1 MAFLTCECGEQIKL
15 TQQAGPIVCHG
26 CGRRF
31 TSPIIEE
38 DTNVSEHSTPVYSDP
53 NGTPLSSTMLQDLP
67 MVTQFQESLGH
78 SIVSMAPSGAA
89 ILAPMINLAVGSPES
104 GNFDSGN
111 DQAITPT
118 AGETESKSPSKID
131 TRPITN
137 MPTAL
142 SPGLR
147 LLDRYVIQRKIGQGG
162 MSTVYEAFDE
172 VRGEKVALKVLL
184 PSLANQP
191 QLQDLFLQE
200 GRLSSNFSHAN
211 IARVYDL
218 HQTDSMVFLS
228 MELLQGS
235 TLRHDMNRRKNQR
248 QVYRPTEVL
257 GILQHICE
265 ALEVVHAAGVIH
277 RDLKP
282 ENLWLDLDESVKI
295 MDFGIARSSTT
306 KAYTAAGRGSGT
318 PYYIAPEQLAASPTM
333 DARADQY
340 SVAIIMYEL
349 LTGDLPQGVI
359 SKPHEKNRDIPK
371 KMSQAIFQALDS
383 DPANRFATIQEL
395 CEAAQFRTEKT
406 LMEKIVVPFA
416 VMLLLAVLGGGFARW
431 GAPLLQKEESP
442 VWEPLGQQKTVEGSE
457 LRFSVRNSRRTIDA
471 KQLNF
476 KLMADAPLGAS
487 LDANTGEFLWTPTEA
502 QGPQDYSFTI
512 MAVVDEEGGASVVS
526 ERSFSIAVSEYKHLP
541 IFDTPELASGKEH
554 EKFEFSIGAIDSNL
568 PGIGLRYE
576 LLDPPA
582 GLLINQQS
590 GIVSW
595 EPNELQGGK
604 TFRVPVRVYLQGDE
618 NLDLFTERML
628 SVQIE
633 ESIDPP
639 ILSAPNQLEG
649 TVGKPVRLRVTARDA
664 NTPKINTYFQLKD
677 GDRLGMTIEPDT
689 GEISWTPTSDQAGKE
704 LEVNVQVRQ
713 DRAGKSEVLSEQTIK
728 LLVDAIDE
736 VATNGRS
743 DQGGNTLP
751 STTTSTTGGTNEG
764 EVGNAGGGS
773 GEVCQAPSSGT
784 GQTDGGGN
792 NDHPDG
798 NHEQSK
804 PDMGPYGGYYPST
817 STGKWGTADSKQG
830 QSKPGKNQQG
840 NHGNKRPGNKIGQV
854 IDMVELFKQ
863 KKKAGKQQ
871 APIGTS
877 RHRDWPYNSSKKK
890 TTSKK
895 KPSRSSGI
903 RLEDLLSSKKKKNQA
918 RTADSR
924 LRKSGKKTK
933 PAAPKNNQSQPRK
946 SKVQTFSP
954 NSNNLKRTSPS
965 LQRVLGL
972 QNKSEQ

>member
-38 DTNVSEHSTPVYSDP
+38 DTSVSEHSTPVYSDP
-53 NGTPLSSTMLQDLP
+53 NATPLSSTMLQDLP
-67 MVTQFQESLGH
+67 VVTQFQESLGH

-89 ILAPMINLAVGSPES
+89 ILAPMINLAGGGPES
-104 GNFDSGN
+104 DNFDSGN
-111 DQAITPT
+111 DQAITPA
-118 AGETESKSPSKID
+118 AGARESKSQSKID

-147 LLDRYVIQRKIGQGG
+147 LLDRYEIQRKIGQGG

-200 GRLSSNFSHAN
+200 GRLSSNFSHVN

-257 GILQHICE
+257 GILQHICQ

-359 SKPHEKNRDIPK
+359 SKPHEKNRGIPK

-383 DPANRFATIQEL
+383 DPANRFDTIQEFFQ
-395 CEAAQFRTEKT
+395 AAQFRTEKT
-406 LMEKIVVPFA
+406 LKEKVLVPFA

-442 VWEPLGQQKTVEGSE
+442 VWEPLGPLKTVEGSE
-457 LRFSVRNSRRTIDA
+457 LRFSVRNSRRKIDA
-471 KQLNF
+471 KKLNF
-476 KLMADAPLGAS
+476 KLMADAPLGAK

-512 MAVVDEEGGASVVS
+512 IAVVDEEGDASVVS
-526 ERSFSIAVSEYKHLP
+526 ERSFRIAVSEYKHLP
-541 IFDTPELASGKEH
+541 IFETPDYASGKEH
-554 EKFEFSIGAIDSNL
+554 EKLEFSIDATDPNL
-568 PGIGLRYE
+568 PSIGLRYE

-582 GLLINQQS
+582 GLSINQQS
-590 GIVSW
+590 GIVLW
-595 EPNELQGGK
+595 EPHEQQGGK

-639 ILSAPNQLEG
+639 ILSAPKQLEG
-649 TVGKPVRLRVTARDA
+649 TVGEPVRLRVTA
-664 NTPKINTYFQLKD
+664 
-677 GDRLGMTIEPDT
+677 
-689 GEISWTPTSDQAGKE
+689 
-704 LEVNVQVRQ
+704 
-713 DRAGKSEVLSEQTIK
+713 
-728 LLVDAIDE
+728 
-736 VATNGRS
+736 
-743 DQGGNTLP
+743 
-751 STTTSTTGGTNEG
+751 
-764 EVGNAGGGS
+764 
-773 GEVCQAPSSGT
+773 
-784 GQTDGGGN
+784 
-792 NDHPDG
+792 
-798 NHEQSK
+798 SK
-804 PDMGPYGGYYPST
+804 YS
-817 STGKWGTADSKQG
+817 
-830 QSKPGKNQQG
+830 KNQYLFSTQG
-840 NHGNKRPGNKIGQV
+840 
-854 IDMVELFKQ
+854 
-863 KKKAGKQQ
+863 
-871 APIGTS
+871 
-877 RHRDWPYNSSKKK
+877 W
-890 TTSKK
+890 
-895 KPSRSSGI
+895 
-903 RLEDLLSSKKKKNQA
+903 
-918 RTADSR
+918 
-924 LRKSGKKTK
+924 
-933 PAAPKNNQSQPRK
+933 
-946 SKVQTFSP
+946 
-954 NSNNLKRTSPS
+954 
-965 LQRVLGL
+965 
-972 QNKSEQ
+972 